1 MMHKLKRSCIIVLTS
16 FVTFYVGVMVVLSFL
31 ENSMVYF
38 PAPWTTFD
46 DLAPNDTLK
55 DHFFTNA
62 DGNKLHAL
70 VHETENAKGHL
81 LYLHGNA
88 GHIGH
93 RAEILRYLATAHQFT
108 VMGVDYR
115 GYGKSDGQPN
125 EEGLYQ
131 DGEAALLELAKISNI
146 KTEDIVILGR
156 SLGGGVAS
164 HLAKHHQPK
173 ALVLESTF
181 TTMPDVAQTIYP
193 FLPVKLLMQ
202 NKYPSIDNIKAYR
215 GPVLIS
221 HGDRDE
227 IVPYALGQELFAAAN
242 EPKEFIP
249 IRGGGHNDAYSA
261 DYARALQDFLRAL

>member
-1 MMHKLKRSCIIVLTS
+1 LKRGL
-16 FVTFYVGVMVVLSFL
+16 FVSSVSVACFYVGLCMVLAFL

-38 PAPWTTFD
+38 PAPWTAFD
-46 DLAPNDTLK
+46 DLQPDDALQ

-70 VHETENAKGHL
+70 VHKTENAKGHL

-93 RAEILRYLATAHQFT
+93 RAEILRHLATAHQFT

-115 GYGKSDGQPN
+115 GYGKSEGQPN

-146 KTEDIVILGR
+146 KTEDVVILGR
-156 SLGGGVAS
+156 SLGGSVAS

-202 NKYPSIDNIKAYR
+202 NKYPSIDNIKDYQ

-221 HGDRDE
+221 HGNRDE

-242 EPKEFIP
+242 EPKEFIT

-261 DYARALQDFLRAL
+261 DYARALQEFLRAL